1 MHSTRT
7 SLAALAAALLGTPA
21 VALAQDTTQ
30 KAPPPPPPKVV
41 TPSLDFSG
49 VVFGNYSIETDSAAK
64 AANGG
69 SSVNKFDIER
79 AYLTFRMPAGDR
91 AMVRVTTD
99 IKQGQGA
106 SGAYNGWFVRLK
118 YAYLEYDVV
127 KKRANGASAFARL
140 GMMTTPVI
148 DHIEGFWPR
157 YLSKTAVERAGFFSS
172 SDLGVGAGVTFP
184 NKLGEVYAT
193 LVNGNGYEN
202 PETNRFK
209 DFAARVS
216 LTPLGAHGGLLHT
229 LTISPWVYLGRNAS
243 KFAADTANPVS
254 AGLER
259 NRYGVFA
266 GLKDPRL
273 TLGAEWA
280 RRVDQSESGATPL
293 DRVVTSTTGRLLSG
307 FAVVRPFLWG
317 SAGGATHAPS
327 VGAVVRY
334 DDFRPNT
341 GASGATGTLIAG
353 VFWEPTKKTAISLDF
368 QDQKPKNGLSGTE
381 QKFWYAHW
389 QVLF

>member
-1 MHSTRT
+1 MLSSRT
-7 SLAALAAALLGTPA
+7 TLAAIAAALLATPV

-49 VVFGNYSIETDSAAK
+49 VVFGNYSIETDSAAR

-69 SSVNKFDIER
+69 NSVNKFDIER
-79 AYLTFRMPAGDR
+79 AYLTFKMPAGDR

-99 IKQGQGA
+99 IKQGQGS

-118 YAYLEYDVV
+118 YAYLEYNLV
-127 KKRANGASAFARL
+127 KKTANGASAFARL

-209 DFAARVS
+209 DFAVRVS
-216 LTPLGAHGGLLHT
+216 LTPLGQSSGLLKT
-229 LTISPWVYLGRNAS
+229 LTISPWAYLGRNAS
-243 KFAADTANPVS
+243 KFATDSANPVTD
-254 AGLER
+254 GLER

-280 RRVDQSESGATPL
+280 QRVDESESGATPL
-293 DRVVTSTTGRLLSG
+293 DRTVASTTGRLLSG
-307 FAVVRPFLWG
+307 FAVIRPLLWG
-317 SAGGATHAPS
+317 SAGEAKSAPS
-327 VGAVVRY
+327 LGAVVRY
-334 DDFRPNT
+334 DDFEPNT
-341 GASGATGTLIAG
+341 DVSGATGTLIAG
-353 VFWEPTKKTAISLDF
+353 VFWEPTKKTAISLDY
-368 QDQKPKNGLSGTE
+368 QDQKPKNGLSGAE
-381 QKFWYAHW
+381 QKLWYVHW